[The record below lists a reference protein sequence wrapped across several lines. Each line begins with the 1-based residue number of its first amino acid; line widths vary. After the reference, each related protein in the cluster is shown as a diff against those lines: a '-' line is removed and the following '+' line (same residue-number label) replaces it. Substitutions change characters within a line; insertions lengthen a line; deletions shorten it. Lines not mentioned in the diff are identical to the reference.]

1 MFKGSNQAI
10 TNNIDGSS
18 DMAAEGR
25 YWRII

>member
-25 YWRII
+25 Y